1 MIYIFFTV
9 DLTADVD
16 TEKVVKTLEYMC
28 KTTILQ
34 FRTKMASL
42 NIHIFM
48 LNQ

>member
-1 MIYIFFTV
+1 MIYIFFFTV
-9 DLTADVD
+9 DLTD
-16 TEKVVKTLEYMC
+16 TKKVVKTLEYMC